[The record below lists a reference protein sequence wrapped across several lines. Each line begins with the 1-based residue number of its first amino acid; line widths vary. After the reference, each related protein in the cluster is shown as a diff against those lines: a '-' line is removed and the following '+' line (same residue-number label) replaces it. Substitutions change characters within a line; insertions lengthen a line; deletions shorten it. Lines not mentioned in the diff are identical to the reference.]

1 MNTDSTDLRAHLASD
16 VHRGFA
22 NLVASYQHQLY
33 AFLLRRLGNPQ
44 EAEDIVQETFLQ
56 AYYTLK
62 RYPAERIRTLA
73 LRAWL
78 YKIARNVQMNSVRR
92 FKPPTVSLETLEDTL
107 GLEQEEETTQ
117 PERILEELE
126 LRQEL
131 ETLIQGLPSQ
141 YAETVMLY
149 YREEARSGHPCKTIL
164 TIASQTNPSRRLRR
178 SRCGCLDVFTR
189 QSRLRKERR
198 LSLRHLPTRIGPSV
212 LLQSSDSHTW
222 NER

>member
-1 MNTDSTDLRAHLASD
+1 MNTDSTDVRMQLASD

-22 NLVASYQHQLY
+22 ILVASYQHQLY
-33 AFLLRRLGNPQ
+33 AFLLRRLGNAQ

-62 RYPAERIRTLA
+62 RYPAERIQTLA

-78 YKIARNVQMNSVRR
+78 YKIASNVQVNSQRR
-92 FKPPTVSLETLEDTL
+92 SMPPSVSLEALEDISW
-107 GLEQEEETTQ
+107 LEQEEESAQ

-131 ETLIQGLPSQ
+131 ETLIQGMAPQ

-149 YREEARSGHPCKTIL
+149 YFEHFSYQEIAYVLNCPPGTVRSYRHRGI
-164 TIASQTNPSRRLRR
+164 QY
-178 SRCGCLDVFTR
+178 
-189 QSRLRKERR
+189 LRKALHTQSSERR
-198 LSLRHLPTRIGPSV
+198 PD
-212 LLQSSDSHTW
+212 QDSHAKPF
-222 NER
+222 